1 VPDDRERLDAGGVIT
16 AAITLWW
23 QNFTLLTG
31 LSFLISLGL
40 ASVTG
45 LLEAITGASFVFADL
60 LIGPLVSGL
69 IVLLAQDALIG
80 RQPALRPNL
89 QRVVAVFW
97 PLLLL
102 SIAGSLLAL
111 GGMMLFVVPGLYVT
125 AVLLPM
131 VPLIVLPEE
140 DKGWDAMSAS
150 WELARPHVW
159 TLVWVVVALIAI
171 SLLASG
177 PLLVVTGAM
186 TGGGLTGSFP
196 ILVGGL
202 LMFLGAAA
210 GALSATIALTVYH
223 RLRGLER

>member
-1 VPDDRERLDAGGVIT
+1 MIT

-40 ASVTG
+40 TSVTSV
-45 LLEAITGASFVFADL
+45 LQMFTGANFVFLEL
-60 LIGPLVSGL
+60 LAGPLVSGL
-69 IVLLAQDALIG
+69 LVLLAQDVLIG

-89 QRVVAVFW
+89 QRVMAVFW

-102 SIAGSLLAL
+102 SLAGSMLAL
-111 GGMMLFVVPGLYVT
+111 GGMLLFIIPGLYVS

-140 DKGWDAMSAS
+140 DRGWDAMSVS
-150 WELARPHVW
+150 WELAKPHVW
-159 TLVWVVVALIAI
+159 TLIWVVVALIAI
-171 SLLASG
+171 SLLVSG
-177 PLLVVTGAM
+177 PLLIMTGAM
-186 TGGGLTGSFP
+186 TGSGLTVSFP

-202 LMFLGAAA
+202 MMFLGAAA

-223 RLRGLER
+223 RLRGLAG